1 MITQGHYAYKVTTYC
16 LLILDFHLM
25 SVPST
30 AIISECLDLSKRDIN
45 LYTRFRM
52 TALQSGVSLSAN
64 IAEALQYLGSP
75 SNRLNTLL

>member
-1 MITQGHYAYKVTTYC
+1 
-16 LLILDFHLM
+16 M

-30 AIISECLDLSKRDIN
+30 AIISEFLDLSKRDIN
-45 LYTRFRM
+45 LYSRFRM

-75 SNRLNTLL
+75 SNRLNTL